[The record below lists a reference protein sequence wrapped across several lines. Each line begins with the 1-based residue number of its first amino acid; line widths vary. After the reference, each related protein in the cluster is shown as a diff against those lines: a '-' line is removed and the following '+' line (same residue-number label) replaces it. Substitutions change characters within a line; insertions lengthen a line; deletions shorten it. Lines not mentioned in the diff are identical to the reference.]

1 MTTNQL
7 NRILIPRAIMTLAL
21 KARRAATM
29 LLLMLLTTATAW
41 ADDSG
46 DCGDGVTSIGDWAF
60 QGCTSLLSI
69 EIPASVTG
77 IGNYAFALS
86 AATSVRCCKHQ
97 ILRVE
102 L

>member
-1 MTTNQL
+1 MPTSTV
-7 NRILIPRAIMTLAL
+7 AVAAVAL
-21 KARRAATM
+21 PAPKSP
-29 LLLMLLTTATAW
+29 ATAW

-102 L
+102 P